1 MARRKR
7 DFNVFNISFL
17 DCMSCGFGA
26 VVLFFMII
34 NHASEVRSA
43 TINKDLISE
52 VNQLESLVAAG
63 EQHLVE
69 LRNSR
74 EETDKQTAITE
85 GLSRQ
90 VLEDVQL
97 TRQQLADMSQLTV
110 AQKEHLNQ
118 LKADVK
124 AQDEERKR
132 LLEEGREQAEEGGA
146 MRSFVGQG
154 DRQYLTGLKMGGKR
168 ILILVDASA
177 SMLDETIVNIIRRR
191 NMPDEQKRASRKW
204 QRALATVDWLTA
216 QIPGNS
222 QFQIFVFNTRAKPL
236 LEGTEGKWIDTD
248 QGRKLDEAVT
258 RLREVIPENGTSL
271 FPPVRVAASLK
282 PAPDNIYLITDSL
295 PTQGESRPSASK
307 VNAKQRMQF
316 FESAL
321 RELPLGIPVNVILF
335 PMEGDAMAAGAFW
348 QLAQVTGGSFMSPSK
363 DWP

>member
-1 MARRKR
+1 MARKR
-7 DFNVFNISFL
+7 REFNVFNVSFL

-52 VNQLESLVAAG
+52 VDQLEALVLAG
-63 EQHLVE
+63 ERHLVE
-69 LRNSR
+69 LRNSS
-74 EETDKQTAITE
+74 EAADKETAITE

-90 VLEDVQL
+90 VLKDLDV
-97 TRQQLADMSQLTV
+97 TRQQLADMSHLTV

-118 LKADVK
+118 LKADLK
-124 AQDEERKR
+124 AKEEERKR
-132 LLEEGREQAEEGGA
+132 LLEEGRDQADEGGA
-146 MRSFVGQG
+146 LRSFVGQG

-191 NMPDEQKRASRKW
+191 NMSDEQKRASRKW

-216 QIPGNS
+216 QIPSQS
-222 QFQIFVFNTRAKPL
+222 QFQIFAFNTRATPM
-236 LEGTEGKWIDTD
+236 LEGTEGQWIDTE
-248 QGRKLDEAVT
+248 QGQKLDEAVAS
-258 RLREVIPENGTSL
+258 LRQLIPEGGTSL
-271 FPPVRVAASLK
+271 FPPVRVVASLK
-282 PAPDNIYLITDSL
+282 PAPDNIYLVTDSL
-295 PTQGESRPSASK
+295 PTQGESRPSGST
-307 VNAKQRMQF
+307 VNAKQRMKF

>member
-1 MARRKR
+1 MARKKR

-34 NHASEVRSA
+34 NHSSEVRSA
-43 TINKDLISE
+43 TVNKDLISE
-52 VNQLESLVAAG
+52 VNKLEMLVLAG
-63 EQHLVE
+63 EKRLVE

-74 EETDKQTAITE
+74 EDIDNETAITE
-85 GLSRQ
+85 GLSTR
-90 VLEDVQL
+90 VLSEVQL
-97 TRQQLADMSQLTV
+97 TREQLADMSQLTV
-110 AQKEHLNQ
+110 AQQEHLNR

-124 AQDEERKR
+124 ARDEERKR
-132 LLEEGREQAEEGGA
+132 LLEEGSAQAEEGGA
-146 MRSFVGQG
+146 LRSIVGQG

-191 NMPDEQKRASRKW
+191 NMPDQQKLASRKW

-216 QIPGNS
+216 QIPSNS
-222 QFQIFVFNTRAKPL
+222 QFQIYTFNTEATAL
-236 LEGTEGKWIDTD
+236 LEGTEGKWVAAG
-248 QGRKLDEAVT
+248 QGEKLDEAMLA
-258 RLREVIPENGTSL
+258 LRKVIPQNGTSL
-271 FPPVRVAASLK
+271 FPPVRLAAALK
-282 PAPDNIYLITDSL
+282 PAPDNIYLVTDSL
-295 PTQGESRPSASK
+295 PTQGESRPKGSK

-316 FESAL
+316 FEAAM
-321 RELPLGIPVNVILF
+321 RVLPLGIPVNVILF

-348 QLAQVTGGSFMSPSK
+348 QLAQVTGGSFMSPSR